1 MPRSPMSMANRFTYE
16 RGTFVKDPYI
26 LSPTALPDIPSGWTL
41 GPPDYVGV
49 GTMKSGTTWWWSVLN
64 SHPRV
69 ANSKG
74 RGEEYLP
81 SSDPGVVKKIYS
93 LKEVHFFDHY
103 GRIEDFDPA
112 LYHRYF
118 PRPAGSITGEWT
130 PRYMWDFWTPPML
143 RAAAP
148 EAKLLVLLR
157 DPLDRFISGL
167 AHHQAKGLELTPTLQ
182 HHHFSRGLYWHQLK
196 NLLTYFDR
204 AQVLILQYEQC
215 VAEPV
220 QQAKR
225 TFEFLGLDPQA
236 WQPTT
241 ETTQPVAAT
250 VNHKPILDKATSE
263 AIRHAYQSDLS
274 QLLVDFPEIDG
285 LRWPT
290 VADGRPIDGP
300 AGLTAPR

>member
-1 MPRSPMSMANRFTYE
+1 MN
-16 RGTFVKDPYI
+16 DPYV
-26 LSPTALPDIPSGWTL
+26 LSPAIPPGIPSGWAP

-64 SHPRV
+64 SHPDV
-69 ANSKG
+69 ANPRDEMKNHH
-74 RGEEYLP
+74 P
-81 SSDPGVVKKIYS
+81 SSEPGVVRKIYAS
-93 LKEVHFFDHY
+93 KETHFFDHF
-103 GRIEDFDPA
+103 GQVEDFDPG

-118 PRPAGSITGEWT
+118 PRPPGGVTGEWT

-167 AHHQAKGLELTPTLQ
+167 AHHLARGLELTPTMH

-204 AQVLILQYEQC
+204 AQVLILQYEKC

-220 QQAKR
+220 KQARR
-225 TFEFLGLDPQA
+225 TFDFLGLDPYA
-236 WQPTT
+236 WEPTA
-241 ETTQPVAAT
+241 ETTRPVAAT
-250 VNHKPILDKATSE
+250 VHRKPILNKATRETLS
-263 AIRHAYQSDLS
+263 RAYQSDLQ
-274 QLLVDFPEIDG
+274 QLLGDFPEIDG
-285 LRWPT
+285 SRWPT
-290 VADGRPIDGP
+290 LAGGKCADGSVTSTHLLHR
-300 AGLTAPR
+300 T